1 MKKFKKLLS
10 VLVLILFSMLS
21 INVHALENSTLT
33 EQKFLANDT
42 NVKMLGRTYFYNDAL
57 WFSLSGSGAEFEFTG
72 TKAEITMVG
81 DYMASSQ
88 NRARF
93 SIYVNNNLVIDD
105 MLSDTEKTYN
115 IFESKEEEVV
125 HVKVIKLSESCNSTI
140 GIKDINVVSENGIHP
155 SKNKTHKIEFIG
167 DSITCGYGVDA
178 KDQNES
184 FKTDTEDFSK
194 TYAYKTAEAL
204 DADYSVVSYSG
215 YGVVSGVTSGVK
227 DTNQLVP
234 KYYDKVGY
242 SYGRFNSSLDPASL
256 LWDFNKFKP
265 EVIVINLGTNDS
277 TYCTNEERKGEFIDA
292 YIDFLKDIR
301 SKNPNAKIL
310 CTLGMMGDT
319 LYNSVKK
326 ASILYSME
334 TGDRNISAMKFDN
347 QNMNDGLGADWHPSN
362 LTHTKAANKLT
373 TRIKELMVYMD
384 VQQTKL

>member
-93 SIYVNNNLVIDD
+93 SIYVNDKLVIDN

-155 SKNKTHKIEFIG
+155 SKNKTNKIEFIG

-215 YGVVSGVTSGVK
+215 YGVVSGVT
-227 DTNQLVP
+227 
-234 KYYDKVGY
+234 
-242 SYGRFNSSLDPASL
+242 
-256 LWDFNKFKP
+256 
-265 EVIVINLGTNDS
+265 
-277 TYCTNEERKGEFIDA
+277 
-292 YIDFLKDIR
+292 
-301 SKNPNAKIL
+301 
-310 CTLGMMGDT
+310 
-319 LYNSVKK
+319 
-326 ASILYSME
+326 
-334 TGDRNISAMKFDN
+334 
-347 QNMNDGLGADWHPSN
+347 
-362 LTHTKAANKLT
+362 
-373 TRIKELMVYMD
+373 
-384 VQQTKL
+384 